1 MVQNSLIGMS
11 CLSIAFC
18 MKDNHAYKT
27 SILAVATITAG
38 HPFRGRINPTEG
50 AQNVVVQM
58 RDTSSKGVNW
68 ETCVRTEISG
78 RRTPNWLQPGD
89 ILFPARGNVSR
100 AILID
105 EDIGRLRAVVA
116 PHFFILRLKCRD
128 VLPDYLAWWL
138 NQEPAQRYLEQNA
151 QSSTLVRNIARS
163 AFENMPIMLPPLSRQ
178 KRITDMAFAM
188 EQEES
193 LFQQL
198 RQTNQQIM
206 TGLARD
212 LLLN

>member
-1 MVQNSLIGMS
+1 
-11 CLSIAFC
+11 
-18 MKDNHAYKT
+18 
-27 SILAVATITAG
+27 
-38 HPFRGRINPTEG
+38 
-50 AQNVVVQM
+50 
-58 RDTSSKGVNW
+58 
-68 ETCVRTEISG
+68 
-78 RRTPNWLQPGD
+78 
-89 ILFPARGNVSR
+89 
-100 AILID
+100 
-105 EDIGRLRAVVA
+105 
-116 PHFFILRLKCRD
+116 
-128 VLPDYLAWWL
+128 
-138 NQEPAQRYLEQNA
+138 EQNA

-163 AFENMPIMLPPLSRQ
+163 AFENMPIMVPPLSRQ